1 MATRRST
8 RKKVAPK
15 PPAGRL
21 TPKSL
26 GARQDGK
33 DTAEKVLTHAI
44 RELDKHGAVNFS
56 LDRVIASSK
65 VSRSSIYHLFGNR
78 AGVIAQAEARAI
90 TLDVSDGAHL
100 LRNLV
105 DRVES
110 KEQLASLIE
119 AWLRDAMS
127 PDRVRQRSR
136 RIANL
141 AASDTDGELR
151 AVLKAH
157 LHEVS
162 NVWVETYEILQRR
175 GLVSIPQVDLRALAL
190 AVQGVYLGGILV
202 DVYDDTEVANNWTEV
217 VATLLAKFFGI
228 ART

>member
-1 MATRRST
+1 
-8 RKKVAPK
+8 
-15 PPAGRL
+15 
-21 TPKSL
+21 
-26 GARQDGK
+26 
-33 DTAEKVLTHAI
+33 
-44 RELDKHGAVNFS
+44 
-56 LDRVIASSK
+56 
-65 VSRSSIYHLFGNR
+65 
-78 AGVIAQAEARAI
+78 
-90 TLDVSDGAHL
+90 
-100 LRNLV
+100 
-105 DRVES
+105 
-110 KEQLASLIE
+110 
-119 AWLRDAMS
+119 MS

-141 AASDTDGELR
+141 AASDADGELR

-175 GLVSIPQVDLRALAL
+175 GLVSIPLVDLRALAL

-202 DVYDDTEVANNWTEV
+202 DVYDDTDVANNWTEV

>member
-8 RKKVAPK
+8 RKKVAPR
-15 PPAGRL
+15 PPTGRL

-105 DRVES
+105 DRVEMRCHR
-110 KEQLASLIE
+110 IE
-119 AWLRDAMS
+119 C
-127 PDRVRQRSR
+127 
-136 RIANL
+136 
-141 AASDTDGELR
+141 ASDQDASPTSPHPMRTESYEPS
-151 AVLKAH
+151 LK
-157 LHEVS
+157 V
-162 NVWVETYEILQRR
+162 TC
-175 GLVSIPQVDLRALAL
+175 
-190 AVQGVYLGGILV
+190 
-202 DVYDDTEVANNWTEV
+202 T
-217 VATLLAKFFGI
+217 K
-228 ART
+228 

>member
-1 MATRRST
+1 
-8 RKKVAPK
+8 
-15 PPAGRL
+15 
-21 TPKSL
+21 
-26 GARQDGK
+26 
-33 DTAEKVLTHAI
+33 
-44 RELDKHGAVNFS
+44 
-56 LDRVIASSK
+56 
-65 VSRSSIYHLFGNR
+65 
-78 AGVIAQAEARAI
+78 
-90 TLDVSDGAHL
+90 
-100 LRNLV
+100 
-105 DRVES
+105 
-110 KEQLASLIE
+110 
-119 AWLRDAMS
+119 MS

-141 AASDTDGELR
+141 AASDADGELR